1 MCTLMLCVATAA
13 LGIDV
18 GWQRLPEGGM
28 EYIIQLDPQTL
39 EVLRKGEPIQS
50 DIPRTAGEVRS
61 YRIIVGAK
69 KQPRET
75 PSTPPSIPK
84 TAGPESP
91 YLKQPRSVEPQ
102 TLAPNLGVK
111 PLAERPA
118 LFMEPEIAP
127 SAGKPQ
133 PKPTPEAPP
142 DKPGKPWLPLTFT
155 LFALFGSLGANAYL
169 GWIAWDARRLLEAAK
184 LDK

>member
-28 EYIIQLDPQTL
+28 QYIIQLDPQTL
-39 EVLRKGEPIQS
+39 DVLRAGEPIQS

-61 YRIIVGAK
+61 YRIVVGAK
-69 KQPRET
+69 KLPHDAPVT
-75 PSTPPSIPK
+75 SPSTAKI
-84 TAGPESP
+84 AEPESP
-91 YLKQPRSVEPQ
+91 YFKQPRSAEPQ

-118 LFMEPEIAP
+118 SFMDPENPPAA
-127 SAGKPQ
+127 SK
-133 PKPTPEAPP
+133 PKPAPEAPKAEP
-142 DKPGKPWLPLTFT
+142 AKPWLPLTFT
-155 LFALFGSLGANAYL
+155 LFGLFASLGANVFL
-169 GWIAWDARRLLEAAK
+169 GWVAWDCRQRCRVQSA
-184 LDK
+184 